1 MFECWWILPA
11 VQLLLLPWLKDWY
24 RLIKQVFNS
33 WNPQK
38 KQWIQSSIASIQR
51 NQGCHRSWP
60 ISRLSAQNRF
70 SPDERNTKN
79 GLSANPS
86 LVFMHQSSEVWN
98 KTNWMTNSSWY
109 LECESHCVIWIHI
122 YSHKKSHLRDLREVW
137 KSGSVEVIIGIS
149 QSYKFCWMSLGILI
163 SWNQED
169 K

>member
-11 VQLLLLPWLKDWY
+11 VLLLLLPWLKDWY

-33 WNPQK
+33 WNHQK

-122 YSHKKSHLRDLREVW
+122 RK
-137 KSGSVEVIIGIS
+137 VI
-149 QSYKFCWMSLGILI
+149 LGILGKCGSYHRDLTKLQILLDVAWNSDKLESRRQI
-163 SWNQED
+163 SIFLN
-169 K
+169 

>member
-1 MFECWWILPA
+1 MLKFLYVWMLMDFTCCAAA
-11 VQLLLLPWLKDWY
+11 VAAMIE
-24 RLIKQVFNS
+24 RLIQIDKASLQFLKS
-33 WNPQK
+33 PK

-86 LVFMHQSSEVWN
+86 LVFMHQSSTIWN

-109 LECESHCVIWIHI
+109 LECESHCVIWIHRRKVI
-122 YSHKKSHLRDLREVW
+122 LGILGKCGRVEVW
-137 KSGSVEVIIGIS
+137 KLS
-149 QSYKFCWMSLGILI
+149 
-163 SWNQED
+163 
-169 K
+169 

>member
-1 MFECWWILPA
+1 MFECCWILPA
-11 VQLLLLPWLKDWY
+11 VLLLLLPWLKDWY

-33 WNPQK
+33 WNPQ
-38 KQWIQSSIASIQR
+38 QNSEFSLQLQAIQR

-98 KTNWMTNSSWY
+98 KTNWMISGVWTTLCDLNSQR
-109 LECESHCVIWIHI
+109 
-122 YSHKKSHLRDLREVW
+122 KSHLRDLT
-137 KSGSVEVIIGIS
+137 KCGSVEEWKCGSYHRDLTKLQILLDVAWNSDKLESRRQIS
-149 QSYKFCWMSLGILI
+149 IFL
-163 SWNQED
+163 N
-169 K
+169 